1 MTRAKLNKNLNIKNL
16 NKNLNTVLK
25 LKEGLSK
32 YSSDCQKEEGRVL
45 ILANFKLDQKI
56 KYNVPHYKLPISENK
71 KS

>member
-1 MTRAKLNKNLNIKNL
+1 MTRAKLNKNLNITKIL

-45 ILANFKLDQKI
+45 ILAYFKLDRKI
-56 KYNVPHYKLPISENK
+56 KYNIAH
-71 KS
+71 

>member
-1 MTRAKLNKNLNIKNL
+1 MTRAKLNKNLNIKKIL

-45 ILANFKLDQKI
+45 ILAYFKLDRKI
-56 KYNVPHYKLPISENK
+56 KYNIAH
-71 KS
+71 